1 MKNIIQVCIET
12 IYINDQQILT
22 TQNQSGFRFDKY
34 QETCEENNEMATSMI
49 IIQNGKIVSDFCSV
63 NKRLLFNGNRIN
75 FNFKFKD
82 FIGCLPNYPHA
93 FGIGTKCCSAEN
105 NGFNNTCAEKQLLYT
120 SDCCRGKSID
130 CPNKNGKCLNMGEN
144 SFLQIIFLNFII

>member
-1 MKNIIQVCIET
+1 MEKLYQIFARLINGFYLMVIEL
-12 IYINDQQILT
+12 ILT
-22 TQNQSGFRFDKY
+22 
-34 QETCEENNEMATSMI
+34 
-49 IIQNGKIVSDFCSV
+49 
-63 NKRLLFNGNRIN
+63 
-75 FNFKFKD
+75 FKFKD